1 MPRVASPAT
10 RGYLT
15 PPQYAKQIGVDPEKV
30 LRWIENG
37 ELKAFDAATRRGG
50 RPRWR
55 IPPQAVVDFERNR
68 AAQPAPKSRRRRR
81 LQPIGE
87 VWFP

>member
-1 MPRVASPAT
+1 MHKAT
-10 RGYLT
+10 ARDYLT
-15 PPQYAKQIGVDPEKV
+15 PPRYAAQLGVDPEKV

-55 IPPQAVVDFERNR
+55 IPAWAIAAFEQKR
-68 AAQPAPKSRRRRR
+68 AAQPAPRQRRRRR
-81 LQPIGE
+81 PAPIGE

>member
-1 MPRVASPAT
+1 
-10 RGYLT
+10 
-15 PPQYAKQIGVDPEKV
+15 
-30 LRWIENG
+30 
-37 ELKAFDAATRRGG
+37 
-50 RPRWR
+50 
-55 IPPQAVVDFERNR
+55 VDFERNR